1 MDTFD
6 CKRIFVGE
14 ILRNAKSGVVKI
26 CLSDQ
31 AQLKSLATRTW
42 LIKGEGF
49 VRNVPIPL
57 SLCKFLWLCNIVTD

>member
-6 CKRIFVGE
+6 CTRIFVGE
-14 ILRNAKSGVVKI
+14 ILGDAKSGVVKI

-42 LIKGEGF
+42 LIKGE
-49 VRNVPIPL
+49 
-57 SLCKFLWLCNIVTD
+57 LCEECAHSPEPVQIFMVVQYFITD

>member
-14 ILRNAKSGVVKI
+14 ILSDAKSGVVKI

-57 SLCKFLWLCNIVTD
+57 CKF

>member
-6 CKRIFVGE
+6 CKRIFAGE
-14 ILRNAKSGVVKI
+14 ILSDAKSGVVKI

-42 LIKGEGF
+42 LIKGGGF
-49 VRNVPIPL
+49 VRNAPIPL
-57 SLCKFLWLCNIVTD
+57 SLCKFLWLGRIL